1 MQAGTST
8 NHWFLKLGALAAL
21 LCACATVAAPQAP
34 AQGGFRDC
42 GDIPSQY
49 TLGIE
54 AKEVGCEEAE
64 QVIRIYTKRIIENL
78 QHDWSLTVR
87 GFHCDLGRK
96 YYYGETHHCK
106 AGSRVIRFRR
116 GTR

>member
-1 MQAGTST
+1 M
-8 NHWFLKLGALAAL
+8 AAL
-21 LCACATVAAPQAP
+21 LSCLIVLALAPAQAP
-34 AQGGFRDC
+34 AKAGFRDC
-42 GDIPSQY
+42 GDVPSQY

-54 AKEVGCEEAE
+54 TKGVSCAEAKR
-64 QVIRIYTKRIIENL
+64 VIRIYTKRIIENL
-78 QHDWSLTVR
+78 QHDWSVTVR

>member
-1 MQAGTST
+1 MQVGVST
-8 NHWFLKLGALAAL
+8 NHRFLKLGGLLAL
-21 LCACATVAAPQAP
+21 LCACAAIAAPQAP
-34 AQGGFRDC
+34 AKAGFRDC
-42 GDIPSQY
+42 GDVPSQY

-54 AKEVGCEEAE
+54 TKGVSCGEAK

-87 GFHCDLGRK
+87 GFHCDLDRK
-96 YYYGETHHCK
+96 YYYGETHHCSV
-106 AGSRVIRFRR
+106 GSRVIRFRR

>member
-1 MQAGTST
+1 MGVTA
-8 NHWFLKLGALAAL
+8 LLCCLAAL
-21 LCACATVAAPQAP
+21 ALGPVRAP
-34 AQGGFRDC
+34 AQAGFRDC

-49 TLGIE
+49 TLGIKTRGVSCRE
-54 AKEVGCEEAE
+54 AKK
-64 QVIRIYTKRIIENL
+64 VIRIYTKRIIKNL

-87 GFHCDLGRK
+87 GFHCDLGHK
-96 YYYGETHHCK
+96 YYYGETHHCN